1 VTSCSVPL
9 TPDDDLNHDGQYDE
23 VERSHAS
30 ERATPGIDGV
40 RRWEHGGWKNNL
52 PDGSSPDDNP
62 NPYIAAMTLFNGWEG
77 ARGFNDCEVLQRA
90 FGSGQE
96 SWGTF
101 AIYSVGAGWER
112 LR

>member
-1 VTSCSVPL
+1 
-9 TPDDDLNHDGQYDE
+9 
-23 VERSHAS
+23 
-30 ERATPGIDGV
+30 
-40 RRWEHGGWKNNL
+40 
-52 PDGSSPDDNP
+52 
-62 NPYIAAMTLFNGWEG
+62 MTLFNGWEG
-77 ARGFNDCEVLQRA
+77 ARGFNHCEVLQRA